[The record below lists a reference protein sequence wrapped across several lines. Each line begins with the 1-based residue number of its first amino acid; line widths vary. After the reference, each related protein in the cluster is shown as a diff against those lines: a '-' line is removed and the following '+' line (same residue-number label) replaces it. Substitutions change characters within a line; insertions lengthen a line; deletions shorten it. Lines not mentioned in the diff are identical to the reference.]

1 MNTKEN
7 NQVILRK
14 LINDGIVSD
23 DSVLIKVIKDTVLI
37 ERFTG
42 KSYTYKAVNYINGAS
57 KHLFHKK
64 TRYNGERIDIEE
76 YFKKFEAYEMT
87 YPTSG
92 EEMVQYIFE
101 QVFTTFGY
109 SIRKEQVDLS
119 IQMYRAM
126 VNKKISIS
134 DVPVGLGKT
143 HAYLVAAI
151 THSIIYRCDGVKSS
165 PVILTTSSIEL
176 QKAIVKDYLPDIS
189 NMLLAFGI
197 INRSI
202 TSVIRKGKDNYLC
215 DQRLENYIKNLDP
228 RKKKLDELLILRQI
242 EEMDEIDLDEING
255 ISAYDRRRISVN
267 YNACH
272 NCKKHDTC
280 RYQRFMKRVKRMGI
294 QVQVCNHNYY
304 LADVIRRRNGLS
316 RLLPVHN
323 VIVIDEAHKLN
334 DAARQMYGTTVSQR
348 ELKLIPKYADP
359 IRIKDKDA
367 RQLHQLSNDVN
378 KFTSLLFKVLI
389 NNIPKDIDRNETEKF
404 ETILSP
410 VGKVYLSRIIS
421 SLEEIYRLTDNDNK
435 KLKVD
440 IKRNIRNLKSFLDW
454 SIIYWLENPFMKNQ
468 CLFVSVPIAL
478 NRELGIDLWQKD
490 DSKILT
496 SGTIAVQDDF
506 SYFKQNLGMSIENQ
520 SRISEI
526 SKPTPFNYEENC
538 LLHISEN
545 LPYPKQNDDK
555 YIESIA
561 NKIESLIKVSNGHA
575 MVLFTSYKTLKKVYG
590 IIKPK
595 LKGFDLI
602 LMSRGKSN
610 AINEFKKTKN
620 GILLATGSAWEGVNI
635 PDDLLSHLIVVKLPF
650 PIPDP
655 ISEYERMMYPV
666 MEDFIDAVA
675 VPQMLIKL
683 RQGVGRLIRSE
694 SDSGVISILDARA
707 SSRGR
712 YHNQVIEALP
722 SCRLVKNETEIETFL
737 INKKASKFWNQ

>member
-7 NQVILRK
+7 NQVILQK
-14 LINDGIVSD
+14 LINDGIASD

-42 KSYTYKAVNYINGAS
+42 KSYTYKAINYINGAS
-57 KHLFHKK
+57 KHLFHKR
-64 TRYNGERIDIEE
+64 TRFDGERSDIEE
-76 YFKKFEAYEMT
+76 YFKKFEGYEMT

-101 QVFTTFGY
+101 QVFTAFGY

-143 HAYLVAAI
+143 HAYLVAAT
-151 THSIIYRCDGVKSS
+151 THSMINGNNGEAL

-197 INRSI
+197 INRPI

-242 EEMDEIDLDEING
+242 KGMDEIDLDEIDG
-255 ISAYDRRRISVN
+255 ISAYDRRRICVN

-272 NCKKHDTC
+272 NCKKHDIC
-280 RYQRFMKRVKRMGI
+280 RYQRFMKRVKRTDI
-294 QVQVCNHNYY
+294 QIQVCNHNYY

-316 RLLPVHN
+316 GLLPEHK

-334 DAARQMYGTTVSQR
+334 DAARQMYGTTISQR
-348 ELKLIPKYADP
+348 ELKLIAKYADP

-367 RQLHQLSNDVN
+367 RQLHQLANDVN

-389 NNIPKDIDRNETEKF
+389 SNIPKNIDRDETEKF

-440 IKRNIRNLKSFLDW
+440 IKRNIKNLKTFLEW
-454 SIIYWLENPFMKNQ
+454 SIIYWLENPFMKDQ

-506 SYFKQNLGMSIENQ
+506 SYLKQNLGMRIEKQ
-520 SRISEI
+520 SRICEV

-538 LLHISEN
+538 LLHIPEN
-545 LPYPKQNDDK
+545 LPYPKQYDDK
-555 YIESIA
+555 YIASMA
-561 NKIESLIKVSNGHA
+561 KKIESLIKVSNGHA

-590 IIKPK
+590 IIRPK
-595 LKGFDLI
+595 LKEYDLI
-602 LMSRGKSN
+602 LMSRGKNN

-620 GILLATGSAWEGVNI
+620 GVLLATGSAWEGVNI
-635 PDDLLSHLIVVKLPF
+635 PGDLLSHLIVVKLPF

-666 MEDFIDAVA
+666 MEDFVDAVA

-694 SDSGVISILDARA
+694 SDSGVISILDTRA
-707 SSRGR
+707 SSKGR
-712 YHNQVIEALP
+712 YHKQVIEALP
-722 SCRLVKNETEIETFL
+722 SCRLVTDTNQISEFYMGKKPEGFFL
-737 INKKASKFWNQ
+737 K

>member
-1 MNTKEN
+1 MNAKEN
-7 NQVILRK
+7 NQVILQK
-14 LINDGIVSD
+14 LIDGGRV
-23 DSVLIKVIKDTVLI
+23 
-37 ERFTG
+37 
-42 KSYTYKAVNYINGAS
+42 
-57 KHLFHKK
+57 
-64 TRYNGERIDIEE
+64 DIED

-101 QVFTTFGY
+101 QVFTAFGY
-109 SIRKEQVDLS
+109 CIRIEQVDLS
-119 IQMYRAM
+119 IQMYKAM

-151 THSIIYRCDGVKSS
+151 THSIIYRSNGDKAL

-197 INRSI
+197 INRPI

-228 RKKKLDELLILRQI
+228 RKKKLDELLVLRQI
-242 EEMDEIDLDEING
+242 KGMDEIDLDEIDG
-255 ISAYDRRRISVN
+255 ISAYDRRRICVN

-272 NCKKHDTC
+272 NCKKLDLC
-280 RYQRFMKRVKRMGI
+280 RYQRFMKRVKRTDI
-294 QVQVCNHNYY
+294 QIQVCNHNYY
-304 LADVIRRRNGLS
+304 LADVIRKRNKLS
-316 RLLPVHN
+316 GLLPEHK

-334 DAARQMYGTTVSQR
+334 DAACQMYGTTISQK
-348 ELKLIPKYADP
+348 ELKRIAKYADP

-367 RQLHQLSNDVN
+367 RELHQLANDVD

-389 NNIPKDIDRNETEKF
+389 SNIPKDIDRDETEKF
-404 ETILSP
+404 EMILSS
-410 VGKVYLSRIIS
+410 VGKVYLSRMIS

-435 KLKVD
+435 KLKAD
-440 IKRNIRNLKSFLDW
+440 IKRNIKNLKTFLEW
-454 SIIYWLENPFMKNQ
+454 SIIYWLENPFMKDQ
-468 CLFVSVPIAL
+468 CLFVSVPITL

-496 SGTIAVQDDF
+496 SGTIAVQEDF
-506 SYFKQNLGMSIENQ
+506 SYLKQNLGMRIENK
-520 SRISEI
+520 SRICEI
-526 SKPTPFNYEENC
+526 SKQTPFNYEENC
-538 LLHISEN
+538 LLHIPEN
-545 LPYPKQNDDK
+545 LPYPKQYDDK
-555 YIESIA
+555 YITNIA
-561 NKIESLIKVSNGHA
+561 DKVESLIKVSNGHS

-595 LKGFDLI
+595 LKEYDLI

-610 AINEFKKTKN
+610 SINDFKKTKN
-620 GILLATGSAWEGVNI
+620 GVLLATGSAWEGVNI
-635 PDDLLSHLIVVKLPF
+635 PGDLLSHLIVVKLPF

-666 MEDFIDAVA
+666 MEDFIDAIA

-694 SDSGVISILDARA
+694 SDSGVISILDVRA
-707 SSRGR
+707 SSKGKYR
-712 YHNQVIEALP
+712 NQVIEALP
-722 SCRLVKNETEIETFL
+722 KCRLVTDTNQIKEFYKR
-737 INKKASKFWNQ
+737 KKPEGFFYN